1 MQAMFTY
8 SDECVTL
15 TCLSDSD
22 KKKEVHMVKRDRLRR
37 FTAAFM
43 ASCLAMG
50 SIILPA
56 ISSYAN
62 DTNVFVGTTIQ
73 SETETTD
80 NAVQKASTI
89 DADKEIHTVTDT
101 GYKSDGDEEQNGY
114 DENLDNIT
122 EPGKGYREVEDDS
135 IGDPAMLNVSD
146 NGEVSADRAV
156 SYPSSYKTANLP
168 AIRNQGIWSVLGIF
182 DNIIT

>member
-1 MQAMFTY
+1 
-8 SDECVTL
+8 
-15 TCLSDSD
+15 
-22 KKKEVHMVKRDRLRR
+22 MV
-37 FTAAFM
+37 
-43 ASCLAMG
+43 
-50 SIILPA
+50 
-56 ISSYAN
+56 
-62 DTNVFVGTTIQ
+62 VGTSIQ

-89 DADKEIHTVTDT
+89 DD
-101 GYKSDGDEEQNGY
+101 
-114 DENLDNIT
+114 IT

-168 AIRNQGIWSVLGIF
+168 AIRNQGGYGVCWAFSTISLLEINLLKNKLVSDDIDLSEFHLVNFTYNNVTDPLGGSAGDTTTFLRSSNSV
-182 DNIIT
+182 T